1 MTQEDFRGL
10 VPIKVA
16 EQASHFCENT
26 KCEDC
31 PIHIN
36 DIDHRTQYE
45 KEVEHIPCVDNLVFE
60 LSNGRTLD

>member
-1 MTQEDFRGL
+1 MTQEDVRGL
-10 VPIKVA
+10 VPIKVV
-16 EQASHFCENT
+16 EQAIHFCENT

-45 KEVEHIPCVDNLVFE
+45 KEVEHIPSVDNLVFE
-60 LSNGRTLD
+60 LENGRTLD